1 MTERRTNMAKKTT
14 SKSSNTSTKPTAK
27 PEKAQPKKA
36 AAGNG
41 KPAPKKAP
49 PEKQA
54 AAPAPAAGAKPKTAA
69 KATKAPRARDPR
81 LPEPGTVLQKKDRQG
96 TVRCECT
103 VEQDGI
109 RYQGT
114 LYRSLSAAAMAASK
128 DMGLGGR
135 AQNGYLFWGII
146 RQPGREKDPVAALER
161 AWERYESRA
170 KGIMSAGLDENNK
183 AKVLTTVRKHAAALE
198 GLQAQVA

>member
-1 MTERRTNMAKKTT
+1 MAKKTT
-14 SKSSNTSTKPTAK
+14 SKSTKTSTKPAAK
-27 PEKAQPKKA
+27 SEPKAQPKKA

-41 KPAPKKAP
+41 KAAAKKAP
-49 PEKQA
+49 AEKQA
-54 AAPAPAAGAKPKTAA
+54 AEPATAASTAPKTAA
-69 KATKAPRARDPR
+69 KAMKAPRARDPR

-135 AQNGYLFWGII
+135 AQNGFLFWGII
-146 RQPGREKDPVAALER
+146 KQPARESDPVAALER

-170 KGIMSAGLDENNK
+170 KGIMAAGLGGETK
-183 AKVLTTVRKHAAALE
+183 AKVLSVVRKHAAALE
-198 GLQAQVA
+198 GLQGRVA

>member
-1 MTERRTNMAKKTT
+1 MAKKTT
-14 SKSSNTSTKPTAK
+14 SKNTKTSTKATAK
-27 PEKAQPKKA
+27 PETKAQPKKG

-41 KPAPKKAP
+41 KPATKKAP

-54 AAPAPAAGAKPKTAA
+54 AAPAPAAGAEPKAA

-81 LPEPGTVLQKKDRQG
+81 LPAPGTVLQKKDRQG

-103 VEQDGI
+103 VEAEGI

-135 AQNGYLFWGII
+135 AQNGFLFWGII
-146 RQPGREKDPVAALER
+146 RQPARDKDPVAALER
-161 AWERYESRA
+161 AWERYEARA
-170 KGIMSAGLDENNK
+170 KAILAAGLSDESK
-183 AKVLTTVRKHAAALE
+183 AKVLSTVRKHAAALE
-198 GLQAQVA
+198 GLQRQVA

>member
-1 MTERRTNMAKKTT
+1 MAKKT
-14 SKSSNTSTKPTAK
+14 SKSAKTSTKSTAK
-27 PEKAQPKKA
+27 AQPKAQPKKA

-41 KPAPKKAP
+41 KPVTKKAA

-54 AAPAPAAGAKPKTAA
+54 AAPDTAASPQPKTAA
-69 KATKAPRARDPR
+69 KATKAAPRARDSR
-81 LPEPGTVLQKKDRQG
+81 LPAPGTVLQKKDRQG
-96 TVRCECT
+96 EVRCECT
-103 VEQDGI
+103 VEAEGI

-135 AQNGYLFWGII
+135 AQNGYLFWNII
-146 RQPGREKDPVAALER
+146 RQPAREKDPVAALER

-170 KGIMSAGLDENNK
+170 KVIVAAGLSDETK
-183 AKVLTTVRKHAAALE
+183 AKVLSTVRKHVAALE
-198 GLQAQVA
+198 SLQGQVA